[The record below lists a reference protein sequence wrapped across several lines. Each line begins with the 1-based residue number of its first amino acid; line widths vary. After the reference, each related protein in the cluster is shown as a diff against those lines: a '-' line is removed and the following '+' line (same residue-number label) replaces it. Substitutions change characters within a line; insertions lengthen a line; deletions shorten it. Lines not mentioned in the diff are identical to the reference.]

1 MKKLIIKKLIT
12 TSILNMGFS
21 IESITDIIVS
31 INIIKECKTLIIL
44 SETLIGPGKKLK
56 IILATEKPIKD
67 INVKIAS
74 DVSELNGIIIA
85 NIE

>member
-1 MKKLIIKKLIT
+1 
-12 TSILNMGFS
+12 MGFS

-31 INIIKECKTLIIL
+31 INIIEECKTLIIL
-44 SETLIGPGKKLK
+44 SETLIGPDKKLK

-74 DVSELNGIIIA
+74 VVSELNGIIIA
-85 NIE
+85 DIE